1 MDFDA
6 HMVGFEREAKL
17 KEAWVKVRS
26 FQTALYK
33 WKDFMNV
40 VKVLNP
46 DLSEGAFNRRACKRK
61 LRYIGHND
69 PENYPLSLIVGAVYE
84 STTFNGATYTI
95 VNEQGE
101 EQVTGCAYFEVPGH

>member
-26 FQTALYK
+26 FQATLYK
-33 WKDFMNV
+33 WKDFMNA

-61 LRYIGHND
+61 LRYIRHD
-69 PENYPLSLIVGAVYE
+69 DSESCPISLIVGAVYE
-84 STTFNGATYTI
+84 SMTFNGAT
-95 VNEQGE
+95 
-101 EQVTGCAYFEVPGH
+101 